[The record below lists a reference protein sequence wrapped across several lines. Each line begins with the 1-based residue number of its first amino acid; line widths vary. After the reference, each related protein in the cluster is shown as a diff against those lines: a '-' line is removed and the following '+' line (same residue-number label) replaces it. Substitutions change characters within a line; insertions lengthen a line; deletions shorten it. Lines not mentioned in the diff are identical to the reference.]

1 MSPEPGAPSP
11 WGQPAPAYTGPA
23 GAPARNGDA
32 PAHAPAYA
40 PGDEVAYRSRPGVW
54 VGGTSRVE
62 PRTRPSGGRRLLRVI
77 RSSTALV
84 VIALSLGVAVAA
96 GLGGLVWLI
105 AAAIHH
111 AAGN

>member
-1 MSPEPGAPSP
+1 MSPEPGGTSP

-32 PAHAPAYA
+32 PPHAPA
-40 PGDEVAYRSRPGVW
+40 PGHEVAYRPRPGMW
-54 VGGTSRVE
+54 ASGTARVE
-62 PRTRPSGGRRLLRVI
+62 PRARPSGGRRLLRVI
-77 RSSTALV
+77 RSSTALL